1 MKKLVFVLLVSIA
14 ASGCATRTYR
24 TSNGALVTR
33 RVVLPQVAI
42 SVKVTNDC
50 APILDLETI
59 AGIVFPGLK
68 YSESATVPLMPVSSN
83 QGTRSMT
90 LTVKGYDPAKS
101 LYLGSDERQFSV
113 STYSG
118 SNEDTWRV
126 TSISLPNGR
135 GGCQ

>member
-68 YSESATVPLMPVSSN
+68 YSESATVPLMPVSNN

-90 LTVKGYDPAKS
+90 LTVKGYDPVKS
-101 LYLGSDERQFSV
+101 LYLGSDEPQFSFI
-113 STYSG
+113 TYTFL
-118 SNEDTWRV
+118 N
-126 TSISLPNGR
+126 
-135 GGCQ
+135 